1 MKKYLVTLIVALGL
15 LTMVPMSWALTIADV
30 GNLDNLLFQE
40 SLDYAKDHYG
50 TNVQDEAVLLWVR
63 DKLGDPS
70 IAFDNKNEDMSGWE
84 AIVGMTGVWA
94 IGLDENPEYFV
105 LKTGATPSGDDL
117 FLYNNLASLAYAVV
131 NLQALGVSIE
141 NIDKIS
147 HVNEYN
153 GTEVPEPATLILLGL
168 GFLGIAGIRRKNN

>member
-15 LTMVPMSWALTIADV
+15 LTMVPMSWALTMADV
-30 GNLDNLLFQE
+30 GNLDTLMFQE
-40 SLDYAKDHYG
+40 SLADAKVSYG
-50 TNVQDEAVLLWVR
+50 TNVQDDAVLLWVQ
-63 DKLGDPS
+63 DMLDDDS
-70 IAFDNKNEDMSGWE
+70 ITFDNKNEDMSGWE
-84 AIVGMTGVWA
+84 AIVGAPGVWA

-131 NLQALGVSIE
+131 NLQALGVSVE
-141 NIDKIS
+141 NIGKIS

-168 GFLGIAGIRRKNN
+168 GLLGIAGIRRKK